1 MPYLGAVPVTAS
13 VVDVID
19 GTIVDADIHTAAAI
33 ASSKI
38 AHGTTANKILALNS
52 SAQIPAVD
60 GALLTNLP
68 LQVADPAAQTP
79 TAGQTTFNVTYT
91 VGRILVFLNGVK
103 LLGGGTDFTASNG
116 TTVVLTTGAATTDK
130 IEFLTF

>member
-38 AHGTTANKILALNS
+38 AHGTPANKILALNS

-68 LQVADPAAQTP
+68 LQVAEPAAQTP
-79 TAGQTTFNVTYT
+79 TAGQTTFNITYT

-103 LLGGGTDFTASNG
+103 LLKGTDFTATNG

>member
-68 LQVADPAAQTP
+68 LQVAEPAAQTP

-103 LLGGGTDFTASNG
+103 LLKGTDFTATNG

>member
-1 MPYLGAVPVTAS
+1 MPYLGAVPATAS
-13 VVDVID
+13 VIDVID
-19 GTIVDADIHTAAAI
+19 GTIVDADIHNAAAI

-68 LQVADPAAQTP
+68 LQVAEPAAQTP
-79 TAGQTTFNVTYT
+79 TAGQTTFNITYT

-103 LLGGGTDFTASNG
+103 LLKGTDFTATNG

>member
-38 AHGTTANKILALNS
+38 AQGTTANKILALNS

-68 LQVADPAAQTP
+68 LQVAEPAAQTP
-79 TAGQTTFNVTYT
+79 TAGQTTFNITYT

-103 LLGGGTDFTASNG
+103 LLKGTDFTATNG

>member
-68 LQVADPAAQTP
+68 LQVAEPAAQTP
-79 TAGQTTFNVTYT
+79 TAGQTTFNITYT

-103 LLGGGTDFTASNG
+103 LLKGTDFTATNG

>member
-38 AHGTTANKILALNS
+38 ANGTTANKILALNS

-68 LQVADPAAQTP
+68 LQVAEPAAQTP
-79 TAGQTTFNVTYT
+79 TAGQTTFNITYT

-103 LLGGGTDFTASNG
+103 LLKGTDFTATNG

-130 IEFLTF
+130 IEFITF

>member
-52 SAQIPAVD
+52 SEQIPAVD

-68 LQVADPAAQTP
+68 LQVAEPAAQTP
-79 TAGQTTFNVTYT
+79 TAGQTTFNITYT

-103 LLGGGTDFTASNG
+103 LLKGTDFTATNG

>member
-1 MPYLGAVPVTAS
+1 MPYLGAVQVTAS

-68 LQVADPAAQTP
+68 LQVAEPAAQTP
-79 TAGQTTFNVTYT
+79 TAGQTTFNITYT

-103 LLGGGTDFTASNG
+103 LLKGTDFTATNG